1 MMGTM
6 VGIEDA
12 ESCTVRINR
21 FAREICLETLAH
33 DVHQWQSR
41 WRRFLRS
48 QDPRVLINYPDQCCQ
63 CISLLPTVMEREKHK
78 FKVLI
83 VGGSIAGL
91 VLANM
96 LEQLG
101 IDFLVLEGY
110 TEIAP
115 QVGASIAFHPN
126 GCRIL
131 DQIGCYDGVRAKV
144 DGEVKDAFYNSA
156 EGKSLAHVPFFGQH
170 LVERH
175 GYGIVFIDRQMAIQ
189 VFYDNL
195 KNKSKVLVNKCV
207 VNTKPVANGVVV
219 TTQDGSTYSGDILV
233 GADGVH
239 STIQKE
245 MWRLGDELS
254 PGRFPKSD
262 RTDIPCDYLCIFG
275 ISRNVPG
282 FITSS
287 VQSILGHNSSY
298 LVIDGPGS
306 RVYWFLFVKNE
317 QTLRGDEI
325 PRSFSAEECKA
336 LAEKHWNDPIN
347 ESVKFGDLYE
357 KHTSAV
363 LTSIPEFVHT
373 EWHLGRMIL
382 LGDSVHKLNPV
393 AGQGGNNAIETAAA
407 LATELHAMFARLP
420 AEQRPTDADISAALA
435 HTQARRRAD
444 VVQAVHA
451 GHQQQRVFAC
461 ETPIFGLLAR
471 IVPFL
476 GTEGTLASFAE
487 TARPACRL
495 PMLAMPQRPRFE
507 PYHDELPAPPL
518 GGLAFSMT
526 LAVSVFGGL
535 LYIAIRGLHRTLL
548 DSESG
553 AAIPLPSM
561 YLLPIFI
568 IWTVEGYRNTDTY
581 TFVSLP
587 VLFGIA
593 AQVVG
598 IAIVAPLYF
607 LLSVLT
613 SGRVIYG
620 SAVGRPVPLAVAK
633 TVLPAAVLGYL
644 VPVILAATAPSSVSP
659 FWQQIIPI
667 LVAFHVYAAKRLI
680 EHYTSPSAFDMYKN
694 ADVAP
699 LQDAFRAA
707 FGIAFFAHASTVYR
721 AAHHT
726 LLSPALLVKATLR
739 GVHADPD
746 FALYALTTALWSL
759 YSVYELR
766 RTGWATTKRA
776 GLAAAAVLAGQVLVG
791 PVATYAALWYWREGV
806 RAGKANLQ
814 GRKG

>member
-1 MMGTM
+1 
-6 VGIEDA
+6 
-12 ESCTVRINR
+12 
-21 FAREICLETLAH
+21 
-33 DVHQWQSR
+33 
-41 WRRFLRS
+41 
-48 QDPRVLINYPDQCCQ
+48 
-63 CISLLPTVMEREKHK
+63 MEREKHK

-156 EGKSLAHVPFFGQH
+156 QGKSLAYVPFFGQH

-195 KNKSKVLVNKCV
+195 RNKTKVLVNKRV
-207 VNTKPVANGVVV
+207 VNTQPVANGVVV

-262 RTDIPCDYLCIFG
+262 RTDIPCDYVCIFG
-275 ISRNVPG
+275 ISRNVSG
-282 FITSS
+282 FTTSS

-298 LVIDGPGS
+298 LVIDGPGD

-317 QTLRGDEI
+317 KTLRGDDI

-363 LTSIPEFVHT
+363 LTSIPEFVYT

-382 LGDSVHKLNPV
+382 LGDSVHKVGPCPSILAVAPDIGQLNPV

-407 LATELHAMFARLP
+407 LATELHTMLARLP
-420 AEQRPTDADISAALA
+420 AEQRPSDVDISAAFA
-435 HTQARRRAD
+435 RTQARRHAD

-451 GHQQQRVFAC
+451 GHQQQRVFAR
-461 ETPIFGLLAR
+461 ETPLFAVLAR

-476 GTEGTLASFAE
+476 GAEGTLASFAD

-495 PMLAMPQRPRFE
+495 PMLSMPQRPRFE

-535 LYIAIRGLHRTLL
+535 LYIAIRGLHRTYLGSYQP
-548 DSESG
+548 DSESR

-561 YLLPIFI
+561 YLLPILI
-568 IWTVEGYRNTDTY
+568 IWTVESYRNTDTY
-581 TFVSLP
+581 TFVSL
-587 VLFGIA
+587 
-593 AQVVG
+593 
-598 IAIVAPLYF
+598 
-607 LLSVLT
+607 VLT
-613 SGRVIYG
+613 SGRGIYG
-620 SAVGRPVPLAVAK
+620 SAVGRPVPLAVAQA
-633 TVLPAAVLGYL
+633 VLPAAVLGYL
-644 VPVILAATAPSSVSP
+644 VPVILAATTPSSVSA
-659 FWQQIIPI
+659 FWQRTIPI

-680 EHYTSPSAFDMYKN
+680 EHHIPPSAFDMYKN

-707 FGIAFFAHASTVYR
+707 FGVAFFAHANTVYR
-721 AAHHT
+721 AVHHT
-726 LLSPALLVKATLR
+726 LLSPALLVKAALR
-739 GVHADPD
+739 GARADPD
-746 FALYALTTALWSL
+746 FTLYALTTALWSL

-766 RTGWATTKRA
+766 RTGWATTKQA

-791 PVATYAALWYWREGV
+791 PVATYAGLWYWREGV

-814 GRKG
+814 GRE